1 MDLFSLALVLNEKL
15 IKTVV
20 NIFCRAVY
28 LLPDEYFFAL
38 SLLMRILGGFG
49 SSMLTVAM
57 ISTLM
62 KATSFKS
69 TTVIVSESINMV
81 EK

>member
-1 MDLFSLALVLNEKL
+1 M
-15 IKTVV
+15 
-20 NIFCRAVY
+20 VY

-57 ISTLM
+57 ISALM
-62 KATSFKS
+62 KATSFEP
-69 TTVIVSESINMV
+69 TTVIVSDSGAFSAKNLPHQVLTKIP
-81 EK
+81 K